1 MSGQWRFCV
10 AAFLVV
16 GFSTSAFSNPLTDL
30 LNPAPKEAPP
40 PAPAREACVQQPGA
54 STAPGQHWFYRF
66 DGHRKCWF
74 QAAEAAVPVKRQ
86 THHYPARQSV
96 ITSEDNEAAL
106 RKKTIADARA
116 QMLSAAPPDVLQ
128 SAVPVPEVV
137 DTASVAPN
145 ATATS
150 VPSPPVAAQAATQQL
165 TPNYATPRPVDV
177 EMLLAASTLDQDTAS
192 SSAPPAIPSGSS
204 VMDADDWEPMTARAG
219 MALITLGFVFLIG
232 SLLASRLLD
241 PGMAPIR
248 RA

>member
-10 AAFLVV
+10 AAFLVA
-16 GFSTSAFSNPLTDL
+16 GLSTSAFSNPLTDL

-40 PAPAREACVQQPGA
+40 PAPVREACVQQPGS
-54 STAPGQHWFYRF
+54 STAPGQHWFYRL

-74 QAAEAAVPVKRQ
+74 QAAEAVPAKRQ
-86 THHYPARQSV
+86 THHYPARRSV

-128 SAVPVPEVV
+128 SATPAPEAV
-137 DTASVAPN
+137 DTISVPAIG
-145 ATATS
+145 TATS
-150 VPSPPVAAQAATQQL
+150 VPPPPITVPVAIQRL
-165 TPNYATPRPVDV
+165 TPDHATPRPVDV
-177 EMLLAASTLDQDTAS
+177 EMLLAASTVDQDTAS
-192 SSAPPAIPSGSS
+192 SAAPPATPGVSS
-204 VMDADDWEPMTARAG
+204 VADADDWGPMTARAG
-219 MALITLGFVFLIG
+219 MALITLGFVFLVG